1 MTNIDDPVYGISYNQ
16 DMKSYI
22 IVFKYKLYCEK
33 CDEELNIENIESEW
47 CRKCQLND
55 LKLNFANWTS
65 KNNKIDNLIQ
75 KMQLKIKSKFEE
87 VFEWLPYN
95 QFNNIKKVNNGNFT
109 KILYSA
115 IWKND
120 FLYYDNLY
128 EKKQIRRLKS
138 KVTLKYLQNN
148 TYEVIFINLI

>member
-1 MTNIDDPVYGISYNQ
+1 MTKKGDSIYGISHDQ

-33 CDEELNIENIESEW
+33 CDEELNIGSEW
-47 CRKCQLND
+47 CKKCQLND

-75 KMQLKIKSKFEE
+75 KMQLKIESEYDTI
-87 VFEWLPYN
+87 FEWIPYN
-95 QFNNIKKVNNGNFT
+95 QFDNIKKINNGNFT
-109 KILYSA
+109 KIYSA

-128 EKKQIRRLKS
+128 EKEQIRRLKS
-138 KVTLKYLQNN
+138 KVTLKYSQNI
-148 TYEVIFINLI
+148 TDEVIFINLI

>member
-1 MTNIDDPVYGISYNQ
+1 VTKNGNSVYGISHNH

-22 IVFKYKLYCEK
+22 IVLKYKLYCEK
-33 CDEELNIENIESEW
+33 CDERYTIYNTKSEW

-65 KNNKIDNLIQ
+65 KNDKIDNLIQ
-75 KMQLKIKSKFEE
+75 NIQLKIDSKSDTI
-87 VFEWLPYN
+87 FEWIPYN
-95 QFNNIKKVNNGNFT
+95 QFNNIKKINNCNFT
-109 KILYSA
+109 KIYSA

-120 FLYYDNLY
+120 FLCYDNLY

-138 KVTLKYLQNN
+138 KVNLKYSQNII
-148 TYEVIFINLI
+148 YEVIFINLI